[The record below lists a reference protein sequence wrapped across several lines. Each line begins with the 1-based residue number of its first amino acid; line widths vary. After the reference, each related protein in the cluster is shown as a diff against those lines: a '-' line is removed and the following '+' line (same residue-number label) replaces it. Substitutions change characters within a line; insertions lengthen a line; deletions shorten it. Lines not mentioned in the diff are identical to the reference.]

1 MIPTFDGNMEIIRR
15 LADEPNDVGGLTAE
29 QLKYEFDRAGEL
41 IKTYLNTLLVPSLTA
56 DNFPVGEL
64 PGISVN
70 TLQAVLL
77 ALVGQIQSLAADQS
91 AAADDIT
98 ELQTLHTQD
107 VAALHEELDEIW
119 TAVNELQA
127 AAVAIDPITGL
138 SGVYNVQAAL
148 EALQAAIEGGTPPAT
163 VPSAPQAFAAT
174 AGNAQLALA
183 WTAPASNGGSQITGY
198 QVSTGGTTWTDVGLV
213 TVYALTGLTNGT
225 SYTVYVRAVNG
236 VGVGLAASTTG
247 IPVAPV
253 TVPTAPRNFVTM
265 AGNTQIILTWAAPAS
280 DGGSPITGYQ
290 VTTGASWVSVG
301 NVLTKTMTGLVN
313 GTTYTCQVRA
323 VNAVG
328 TGPAVAA
335 SATPAA
341 PATVPGAPIVGKYY
355 SPTPTTVMATWSPGS
370 TGGSPITGYE
380 IRGTYVYGSST
391 YTTNWVSF
399 DASIR
404 SSTMS
409 TTYTSGVTYYLVQCQ
424 LRAKNA
430 IGTGDYTSISI
441 NGGAYIE
448 TIITS
453 NSQLYINRDGS
464 AHNIGESLTLSPINT
479 NKIQRFKEDWMLQ
492 YDPEY
497 IEIYEENGY
506 IWIRCIDWGAR
517 GMNVEVTPAIINRL
531 PGQIVPIQTQRITVT
546 ITM

>member
-29 QLKYEFDRAGEL
+29 QLKYEFDKAGEL

-98 ELQTLHTQD
+98 ELQALHTQD

-119 TAVNELQA
+119 TAVNELRA

-225 SYTVYVRAVNG
+225 SYTIYVRAVNG

-253 TVPTAPRNFVTM
+253 TVPTAPQNFTAT
-265 AGNTQIILTWAAPAS
+265 AGDGKVALTWTAPAS

-290 VTTGASWVSVG
+290 WTTGASWSARIVTYSA
-301 NVLTKTMTGLVN
+301 TITGLVN

-335 SATPAA
+335 SATPAS
-341 PATVPGAPIVGKYY
+341 PATVPGEIPKGSAWYPDAGNIIFTWDAP
-355 SPTPTTVMATWSPGS
+355 S
-370 TGGSPITGYE
+370 TGGSPIIRYNVNAGY
-380 IRGTYVYGSST
+380 IYGSSYHET
-391 YTTNWVSF
+391 GWMSVQTAVSDYIPTTWEEPGGSIYYLYQVYVRAVNAVGAGPEKQLGFQQDGYISTITRSAASF
-399 DASIR
+399 TVQAGTSRDMSGFFRLHPGERTGVDQYGSDWGIKSGSPYLNITKYGSIIR
-404 SSTMS
+404 LTVGYPTATVS
-409 TTYTSGVTYYLVQCQ
+409 TTSMVPVILNRSPGEIVQVPD
-424 LRAKNA
+424 ATVA
-430 IGTGDYTSISI
+430 I
-441 NGGAYIE
+441 
-448 TIITS
+448 
-453 NSQLYINRDGS
+453 
-464 AHNIGESLTLSPINT
+464 NIV
-479 NKIQRFKEDWMLQ
+479 R
-492 YDPEY
+492 
-497 IEIYEENGY
+497 
-506 IWIRCIDWGAR
+506 
-517 GMNVEVTPAIINRL
+517 
-531 PGQIVPIQTQRITVT
+531 
-546 ITM
+546 